1 MKAASPLPPPP
12 CRVIAPAIDTYLD
25 GELSPPQLVEVET
38 HLAQCSCCRERLALD
53 RSLRASM
60 KTARRIQAPAALR
73 DRMRLV
79 LAAERALQE
88 PPPEPLAPVPC
99 RCLQDSAVVLP
110 FRRPDRIAPAPRLAL
125 TASPPP
131 SGRVISL
138 AERRAHRP
146 LRARY
151 AVPFAVAAGVA
162 FAVSI
167 QGPSSAPP
175 TPAARASSSAP
186 ATLQAKVELDGLVD
200 DLVSI
205 HAQPLPPEV
214 TQPDEVRRFDPFVGV
229 PVEPPKLQRFGAKW
243 EGGRMLPL
251 RDSRAAVLQYSMA
264 GGHRISVYVYDP
276 RRVRPE
282 GSTLRQR
289 VVRDAPVYVGNI
301 RGYNVAATER
311 RGVGYAVATD
321 LDEPENIELI
331 AASAP

>member
-1 MKAASPLPPPP
+1 MKAASPLPPPS
-12 CRVIAPAIDTYLD
+12 CRILSPALDTYLD
-25 GELSPPQLVEVET
+25 GELSPPQVVEVET
-38 HLAQCSCCRERLALD
+38 HLAQCACCRERVALD
-53 RSLRASM
+53 RALRTSMKQIPPLRA
-60 KTARRIQAPAALR
+60 PASFR
-73 DRMRLV
+73 DRMRAV
-79 LAAERALQE
+79 MAAERSSQQQALQ
-88 PPPEPLAPVPC
+88 APSVFGWC
-99 RCLQDSAVVLP
+99 VHDSANVVP
-110 FRRPDRIAPAPRLAL
+110 FRRSGRVAPAPLQAL
-125 TASPPP
+125 TAASERP
-131 SGRVISL
+131 SGRVVSL
-138 AERRAHRP
+138 AERRTRRP

-162 FAVSI
+162 FVASI
-167 QGPSSAPP
+167 HPPSAPPAAKTGTLSSAP
-175 TPAARASSSAP
+175 T
-186 ATLQAKVELDGLVD
+186 TFQANLGLDGIVD
-200 DLVSI
+200 DLVSL

-276 RRVRPE
+276 RRVRAE
-282 GSTLRQR
+282 SSTLKQR
-289 VVRDAPVYVGNI
+289 VIRDTPIYVGNI